1 MELSIREKEM
11 LFMFGCMNRELT
23 YKRLGLACAT
33 ITDPLFK
40 AAVCSLRN
48 KIYEMPCDICY
59 RHLYCRTKSEL
70 SEVAG
75 KGMAA

>member
-11 LFMFGCMNRELT
+11 LFMFGCINRELT
-23 YKRLGLACAT
+23 CKRLGLACAT

-48 KIYEMPCDICY
+48 KIYEMPCDIWY
-59 RHLYCRTKSEL
+59 RHLYYRTKSEL
-70 SEVAG
+70 SEVAR